1 MTDDLIDYILL
12 ILQVIGTLGLGIT
25 AIYLIIYYGACCV
38 DAVVDWWNK
47 HFNNKGKTK

>member
-25 AIYLIIYYGACCV
+25 AIYLIIYCGT
-38 DAVVDWWNK
+38 AVTDWWK
-47 HFNNKGKTK
+47 KKVSK

>member
-1 MTDDLIDYILL
+1 MTDDLIDYFLL

-38 DAVVDWWNK
+38 DWWNK
-47 HFNNKGKTK
+47 KVSK

>member
-1 MTDDLIDYILL
+1 MIDDLIDYILL
-12 ILQVIGTLGLGIT
+12 IFQVFGTLALGIT
-25 AIYLIIYYGACCV
+25 AICLIIYYGACCV